1 MPIQQLTLN
10 YLGLAG
16 TALRLLI
23 GPGESQERRSAMQ
36 LKVSVPTAHNSIPEY
51 SIVVACNKCAG
62 LHEMGICVTIPN
74 GPVEKQSVGDLY
86 VGKSLPKSLAD
97 LPNTS
102 ISCPKT
108 GRQSTQKNLHQIFL
122 VPTTNNSPKR
132 RPKSEN

>member
-1 MPIQQLTLN
+1 
-10 YLGLAG
+10 
-16 TALRLLI
+16 
-23 GPGESQERRSAMQ
+23 MQ
-36 LKVSVPTAHNSIPEY
+36 LKVSVPTTAHNSIPEY

-122 VPTTNNSPKR
+122 IPTTNNSPKR